1 MNNYLRKYRERKYFM
16 RIILSIN
23 LLIISVMLASLLSA
37 FLYSKKISL
46 DSQQEANEKVLSQ
59 LNYNITY
66 MNDTVKNFA
75 ISMFYDTDMAHLLF
89 SGEQDTFEDTDRIN
103 KLSKTIAYNSF
114 IHSIVFYNSKRD
126 MFFTSGD
133 DAITSSTS
141 NLMNRIGEFLS
152 GGKPIFKMQMMP
164 LRYVPDLKHPER
176 TQQVFSLFMYDS
188 LDAFTKKESAL
199 IINVKPEWLFEKLEL
214 TNRQSSKRSNRIFV
228 LDQNKEMYSPD
239 IQDNQDLGDLKEEV
253 YRQIASSQRQVS
265 QFTYMAQGEKQI
277 VNYIVNSSVN
287 WVIIDVEP
295 YVGVLAAV
303 DQLKIVFITV
313 AAICLV
319 LAVFA
324 SLVISNRLYSP
335 INGLLKQTKRLP
347 GGEPDRTNEG
357 DEISYISHIYN
368 HLIEKLMTEQT
379 KHDSNE
385 AIVRSYYLR
394 KLVTDSR
401 AFTSE
406 EWAECVRG
414 GYMNVNLEKAC
425 IVGVLKLDR
434 YEELK
439 EKMLGVDVNLLNFA
453 VSNIIREFVTEELRG
468 EVVDIRGEHLVLVF
482 EAGARQE
489 ESYTAITK
497 LLQQAQRIIGDY
509 YHITFTAALGD
520 VASHYHELTARY
532 EKALDYHLYKMN
544 FGHGSV
550 ITPKM
555 VQGNL
560 ANLEAHIP
568 LELERKFAEAIKAS
582 HPESVFQELEHLRQL
597 IAGMSSDA
605 VVQSVIQLGILIKQ
619 TVREINQNKLSPL
632 LIDLRSIDR
641 LVFEKETLDEIFAEF
656 GAILS
661 AIFEDQKR
669 GTESKDHFIIDTI
682 KDVIQ
687 ANYANPNLS
696 LQEIADMLRMS
707 SAYVG
712 RIFKKQETISV
723 ADYINEIRLLKSVM
737 LLENNNLPVNEISE
751 KVGFSSPSYF
761 FKLFKKRFGTTPKD
775 YRIKKSLSL

>member
-59 LNYNITY
+59 INYNISY

-89 SGEQDTFEDTDRIN
+89 SGEQDTFEDTNRIN
-103 KLSKTIAYNSF
+103 KLTKTIAYNSF
-114 IHSIVFYNSKRD
+114 IHSIVIYNSKRN

-141 NLMNRIGEFLS
+141 NLMNGIGEFLS

-176 TQQVFSLFMYDS
+176 SQQVFSLFIFDS
-188 LDAFTKKESAL
+188 LDAYTKKESAL

-214 TNRQSSKRSNRIFV
+214 MNRQSTNRANRIFV

-239 IQDNQDLGDLKEEV
+239 VQADQDLGDLKNEV
-253 YRQIASSQRQVS
+253 YRQIDASKRQVS
-265 QFTYMAQGEKQI
+265 QFTYTANDKKQI
-277 VNYIVNSSVN
+277 VNYIVNRSVN
-287 WVIIDVEP
+287 WVILDVEP

-303 DQLKIVFITV
+303 DQLKVVFITV

-319 LAVFA
+319 LAVVA
-324 SLVISNRLYSP
+324 SWVISNRLYSP

-347 GGEPDRTNEG
+347 GGEPDRTNEQ

-368 HLIEKLMTEQT
+368 QLIEKLMTEQT

-385 AIVRSYYLR
+385 AIMRSYYLR
-394 KLVTDSR
+394 KLVTDSG
-401 AFTSE
+401 AFSSE

-414 GYMNVNLEKAC
+414 GYVNVDLEKAC

-434 YEELK
+434 YEDLK
-439 EKMLGVDVNLLNFA
+439 EKMLGVDVDLLNFA
-453 VSNIIREFVTEELRG
+453 LSNIIREVIPEEMSG
-468 EVVDIRGEHLVLVF
+468 DIVDIRGEHLVLVF
-482 EAGARQE
+482 EAGARPE
-489 ESYTAITK
+489 ESYIAITK
-497 LLQQAQRIIGDY
+497 LLQQAQQIIGDY
-509 YHITFTAALGD
+509 YHVTFTTALGD
-520 VASHYHELTARY
+520 VASHYRELTSRY

-550 ITPKM
+550 ITPEM
-555 VQGNL
+555 VKSNL
-560 ANLEAHIP
+560 ANVEAHIP

-582 HPESVFQELEHLRQL
+582 HPDSVVQELEHLRKL

-605 VVQSVIQLGILIKQ
+605 VVQSVIQIGILIKQ

>member
-59 LNYNITY
+59 INYNITY

-114 IHSIVFYNSKRD
+114 IHSIVFYNSKRN

-141 NLMNRIGEFLS
+141 NLMNQIGEFLS
-152 GGKPIFKMQMMP
+152 GGKPIYKMQMMP

-176 TQQVFSLFMYDS
+176 SQQVFSLFLYDS
-188 LDAFTKKESAL
+188 LDAYTKKESAL

-214 TNRQSSKRSNRIFV
+214 MNRQSSNRSNRIFV

-239 IQDNQDLGDLKEEV
+239 VQDSQDLGDLKDQV
-253 YRQIASSQRQVS
+253 YQQIASSGRQVS
-265 QFTYMAQGEKQI
+265 QFTYIANGEKQI
-277 VNYIVNSSVN
+277 VNYIVNRSVN
-287 WVIIDVEP
+287 WVIVDVEP

-303 DQLKIVFITV
+303 DKLKVVFITV

-319 LAVFA
+319 LAVVA

-335 INGLLKQTKRLP
+335 INVLLKQTKRLS
-347 GGEPDRTNEG
+347 GGEPDRVNEG

-368 HLIEKLMTEQT
+368 HLIEKLMSEQT

-401 AFTSE
+401 SFTAE
-406 EWAECVRG
+406 ELAECVRD
-414 GYMNVNLEKAC
+414 GYMNVDLEKES
-425 IVGVLKLDR
+425 ILGVLKFDR
-434 YEELK
+434 YQDLK
-439 EKMLGVDVNLLNFA
+439 ERKLGVDMNLLTFA
-453 VSNIIREFVTEELRG
+453 VSNIIREFVSEELRG
-468 EVVDIRGEHLVLVF
+468 DVVDIRGEHLVLIF
-482 EAGARQE
+482 EAGTRPKENYA
-489 ESYTAITK
+489 AITK
-497 LLQQAQRIIGDY
+497 LLQQAQRVIGDY
-509 YHITFTAALGD
+509 YHITFTVALGD

-532 EKALDYHLYKMN
+532 EKALDYHVYKMN
-544 FGHGSV
+544 FGHSSI
-550 ITPKM
+550 ITPEM
-555 VQGNL
+555 VQSNL

-582 HPESVFQELEHLRQL
+582 HPDSVFQELEHLHRL
-597 IAGMSSDA
+597 IVGMSSDA
-605 VVQSVIQLGILIKQ
+605 VVQSVIQLSILIKQ

-641 LVFEKETLDEIFAEF
+641 LIFEKETLDEIFAEF

-669 GTESKDHFIIDTI
+669 GTETKDHFIIDTI

-687 ANYANPNLS
+687 VNFSDPNLS

>member
-59 LNYNITY
+59 INYNITY

-75 ISMFYDTDMAHLLF
+75 ISMFYDIDMAHLLF

-103 KLSKTIAYNSF
+103 KLNKTIAYNSF
-114 IHSIVFYNSKRD
+114 IHSIVFYNSKRN

-141 NLMNRIGEFLS
+141 NLMNQIGEFLS
-152 GGKPIFKMQMMP
+152 GGKPIYKMQLMP

-176 TQQVFSLFMYDS
+176 SQQVFSLFMYDS
-188 LDAFTKKESAL
+188 MDAFTKKESAL

-214 TNRQSSKRSNRIFV
+214 MNRQSSNRSNRIFV

-239 IQDNQDLGDLKEEV
+239 IQDDHDLGDLKGEV
-253 YRQIASSQRQVS
+253 YRQIASSRRQVS
-265 QFTYMAQGEKQI
+265 QFTYIANGEKQI

-303 DQLKIVFITV
+303 DRLKAVFITV

-319 LAVFA
+319 IAVFA
-324 SLVISNRLYSP
+324 SWVISNRLYSP
-335 INGLLKQTKRLP
+335 INVLLKQTKLLP
-347 GGEPDRTNEG
+347 GGDQDRTNEQ
-357 DEISYISHIYN
+357 DEIGYISHIYN

-414 GYMNVNLEKAC
+414 GYVKVDLEKES
-425 IVGVLKLDR
+425 IVGVLKFDR
-434 YEELK
+434 YEDLK
-439 EKMLGVDVNLLNFA
+439 EKVRGLDVNLLNFA
-453 VSNIIREFVTEELRG
+453 VSNIIREFVSEDLRG
-468 EVVDIRGEHLVLVF
+468 DVVDIRGEHLVLVF
-482 EAGARQE
+482 EAGARPK

-497 LLQQAQRIIGDY
+497 LLKQAQRVIGDY
-509 YHITFTAALGD
+509 YHVTFTVALGD
-520 VASHYHELTARY
+520 VAFHYHELTDRY

-550 ITPKM
+550 ITPEM
-555 VQGNL
+555 VQSNL
-560 ANLEAHIP
+560 ANQEAQIP

-582 HPESVFQELEHLRQL
+582 RPDSVLQELENLRSL

-641 LVFEKETLDEIFAEF
+641 LVFEKETLEEIFTEF

-669 GTESKDHFIIDTI
+669 GTETKDHFIIDTI

-687 ANYANPNLS
+687 ANYSNPNLS

-775 YRIKKSLSL
+775 YRIKKSLS

>member
-1 MNNYLRKYRERKYFM
+1 MNNYLRKYRERKYLI

-59 LNYNITY
+59 INYNITY

-89 SGEQDTFEDTDRIN
+89 SGERDTFEDTDRVN

-114 IHSIVFYNSKRD
+114 IHSIVFYNSKRN

-141 NLMNRIGEFLS
+141 NLMNLIGEYLS
-152 GGKPIFKMQMMP
+152 GGKPISKMQMMP
-164 LRYVPDLKHPER
+164 LRYIPDLKHPER
-176 TQQVFSLFMYDS
+176 PQQVFSLFMYDS
-188 LDAFTKKESAL
+188 LDAYTKKDSAL

-214 TNRQSSKRSNRIFV
+214 MNRQSTNRANRIFV
-228 LDQNKEMYSPD
+228 LDQHQEMYSPD
-239 IQDNQDLGDLKEEV
+239 FQNDQDLGDLKGEV
-253 YRQIASSQRQVS
+253 YRQIASSHRQVS
-265 QFTYMAQGEKQI
+265 QFTYMAHGEKQI
-277 VNYIVNSSVN
+277 VNYLVNNSVN
-287 WVIIDVEP
+287 WVIVDVEP
-295 YVGVLAAV
+295 YEGVIAAV
-303 DQLKIVFITV
+303 DRLKIVFLTV

-319 LAVFA
+319 LAIAA
-324 SLVISNRLYSP
+324 SFIVSNRLYSP
-335 INGLLKQTKRLP
+335 INGLLNQTKRLP
-347 GGEPDRTNEG
+347 GGEPDRSNEQ

-379 KHDSNE
+379 RHDSNE
-385 AIVRSYYLR
+385 AIIRSYYLR
-394 KLVTDSR
+394 KLFTDSR

-406 EWAECVRG
+406 EWSECIRG
-414 GYMNVNLEKAC
+414 GYVNVDLEKKS
-425 IVGVLKLDR
+425 IVGVVKLDR
-434 YEELK
+434 YGELK
-439 EKMLGVDVNLLNFA
+439 DKMLGVDVNLLNFA
-453 VSNIIREFVTEELRG
+453 VSNIIREVVLEELRG
-468 EVVDIRGEHLVLVF
+468 DVVDIRGDHLVLVF
-482 EAGARQE
+482 EAGARPE
-489 ESYTAITK
+489 ESYAAITK
-497 LLQQAQRIIGDY
+497 LLQEAQRIFREY
-509 YHITFTAALGD
+509 YHVTFTAALGD
-520 VASHYHELTARY
+520 VTSHYHELTTCY

-544 FGHGSV
+544 FGHGSI
-550 ITPKM
+550 ITPEM
-555 VQGNL
+555 VQSNL
-560 ANLEAHIP
+560 ANVEAHIP
-568 LELERKFAEAIKAS
+568 LELERKFAESIKAGR
-582 HPESVFQELEHLRQL
+582 PDSVFQELEHLRRL

-641 LVFEKETLDEIFAEF
+641 LVFEKETLDDIFAEF

-669 GTESKDHFIIDTI
+669 GTETKDHFIIDTI

-687 ANYANPNLS
+687 ANYSDPNLS

-723 ADYINEIRLLKSVM
+723 ADYLNEIRLLKSVM

>member
-59 LNYNITY
+59 INYNITY
-66 MNDTVKNFA
+66 MNETVKNFA

-89 SGEQDTFEDTDRIN
+89 SGEEDAFEDTDRIN
-103 KLSKTIAYNSF
+103 KLTKTIAYNSF
-114 IHSIVFYNSKRD
+114 IHSIVFYNSKRNQ
-126 MFFTSGD
+126 FFSSGD

-141 NLMNRIGEFLS
+141 NLMNRIDEFLS
-152 GGKPIFKMQMMP
+152 GGSRIFKMQLMP

-176 TQQVFSLFMYDS
+176 TQQVFSLYMYDS
-188 LDAFTKKESAL
+188 LDAFSKKESAL

-214 TNRQSSKRSNRIFV
+214 MNRQSSNRSNRIFV
-228 LDQNKEMYSPD
+228 LDQNKEAYSPD
-239 IQDNQDLGDLKEEV
+239 IQDDQDLGGLKDEV
-253 YRQIASSQRQVS
+253 YRQIAASHRQVS
-265 QFTYMAQGEKQI
+265 QFTYMAGGEKQI

-287 WVIIDVEP
+287 WVVVDVEP
-295 YVGVLAAV
+295 YVGVLSAV
-303 DQLKIVFITV
+303 DQLKVIFATV

-319 LAVFA
+319 LAVVA
-324 SLVISNRLYSP
+324 SLVVSNRLYSP

-347 GGEPDRTNEG
+347 GGEPDRTNEQ

-368 HLIEKLMTEQT
+368 HLIEKLMTERT
-379 KHDSNE
+379 KHESNE

-394 KLVTDSR
+394 KLVTDSG

-414 GYMNVNLEKAC
+414 GYVNADLEKAS
-425 IVGVLKLDR
+425 IVGVLKFDR

-439 EKMLGVDVNLLNFA
+439 EKRHGVDVNLLNFA
-453 VSNIIREFVTEELRG
+453 ASNILREYISEELRG
-468 EVVDIRGEHLVLVF
+468 DVVDIRGEHLVLFF
-482 EAGARQE
+482 EAGAGPE
-489 ESYTAITK
+489 ESYAAITR
-497 LLQQAQRIIGDY
+497 LLRQAQQVIGDY
-509 YHITFTAALGD
+509 YHVTFTVALSD
-520 VASHYHELTARY
+520 IAPHYRKLTASY
-532 EKALDYHLYKMN
+532 EKALDYYLYKMN
-544 FGHGSV
+544 FGLGSV
-550 ITPKM
+550 ITPEM

-560 ANLEAHIP
+560 VNAESHIP
-568 LELERKFAEAIKAS
+568 LELERRFAEAIKAS
-582 HPESVFQELEHLRQL
+582 HPESVIQELEQLRRL

-656 GAILS
+656 GTILG

-669 GTESKDHFIIDTI
+669 GTETKDHFIIDTI

-707 SAYVG
+707 AAYVG

-723 ADYINEIRLLKSVM
+723 SDYINEIRLLKSVM
-737 LLENNNLPVNEISE
+737 LLENNNQPVNEISE

>member
-59 LNYNITY
+59 INYNITY

-114 IHSIVFYNSKRD
+114 IHSIVFYNSKRN
-126 MFFTSGD
+126 MFFMSGD

-141 NLMNRIGEFLS
+141 NLMNHIGEFLN
-152 GGKPIFKMQMMP
+152 GGKAIFKMQMMP

-176 TQQVFSLFMYDS
+176 SQQVFSLFMYDS
-188 LDAFTKKESAL
+188 LDAYTKKESAL

-214 TNRQSSKRSNRIFV
+214 MNRQSSNRSNRIFV

-239 IQDNQDLGDLKEEV
+239 IQFDQDLGNLKDEV
-253 YRQIASSQRQVS
+253 YRQIDTSHRQVS
-265 QFTYMAQGEKQI
+265 QFTYTANGEKQI
-277 VNYIVNSSVN
+277 VNYIVNRSVN
-287 WVIIDVEP
+287 WVIVDVEP
-295 YVGVLAAV
+295 YVGVIAAV
-303 DQLKIVFITV
+303 DRLKIVFITV

-319 LAVFA
+319 IAVVA
-324 SLVISNRLYSP
+324 SLVVSNRLYSP

-347 GGEPDRTNEG
+347 GGETDRTNEQ

-385 AIVRSYYLR
+385 AIMRSYYLR
-394 KLVTDSR
+394 KLVTDSG
-401 AFTSE
+401 AFSSE
-406 EWAECVRG
+406 EWDECVRG
-414 GYMNVNLEKAC
+414 GYVTVDLEKES
-425 IVGVLKLDR
+425 IIGVLKLDR

-439 EKMLGVDVNLLNFA
+439 DNVLGVNVNLLNFA
-453 VSNIIREFVTEELRG
+453 VSNIIREIVPEGLRG
-468 EVVDIRGEHLVLVF
+468 DVVDIRGEYLVLVF
-482 EAGARQE
+482 EAGARPE
-489 ESYTAITK
+489 ASYTAITK
-497 LLQQAQRIIGDY
+497 LLLQAQQIIGDY
-509 YHITFTAALGD
+509 YHVTFTVALGD

-532 EKALDYHLYKMN
+532 EKALDYYLYKMN

-550 ITPKM
+550 ITPEM
-555 VQGNL
+555 VQSNL

-582 HPESVFQELEHLRQL
+582 RPDNVIQELEHLRRL

-669 GTESKDHFIIDTI
+669 GTETKDHFIIDTI
-682 KDVIQ
+682 KDMIQ
-687 ANYANPNLS
+687 ANYSNPNLS

>member
-1 MNNYLRKYRERKYFM
+1 M

-59 LNYNITY
+59 INYNISY

-75 ISMFYDTDMAHLLF
+75 ISMFYDTDLAHLLF
-89 SGEQDTFEDTDRIN
+89 SGESDTFEDTNRVN
-103 KLSKTIAYNSF
+103 KLAKTIAYNSF
-114 IHSIVFYNSKRD
+114 IHSIVIYNSKRN

-141 NLMNRIGEFLS
+141 NLMNQMGEFLS
-152 GGKPIFKMQMMP
+152 GAKPIFKMQMMP

-176 TQQVFSLFMYDS
+176 SQQVISLFMFDS
-188 LDAFTKKESAL
+188 LEAYTKKESAL

-214 TNRQSSKRSNRIFV
+214 MNRQSSNRSNRIFV

-239 IQDNQDLGDLKEEV
+239 IQNDQDLGNLKDVV
-253 YRQIASSQRQVS
+253 YRQIDTTHRQVS
-265 QFTYMAQGEKQI
+265 QFTYMDTGEKQI
-277 VNYIVNSSVN
+277 VNYIVNRSVN
-287 WVIIDVEP
+287 WVIVAVEP

-303 DQLKIVFITV
+303 DRLKAVFITV

-319 LAVFA
+319 IAVFA
-324 SLVISNRLYSP
+324 SWVISNRLYSP
-335 INGLLKQTKRLP
+335 INVLLKQTKRMP
-347 GGEPDRTNEG
+347 GGEPDRTNEQ

-401 AFTSE
+401 AFTPE
-406 EWAECVRG
+406 DWTECVQG
-414 GYMNVNLEKAC
+414 GYLNVNLEKEC

-434 YEELK
+434 YEKLK
-439 EKMLGVDVNLLNFA
+439 DKMLGVDVNLLNFA
-453 VSNIIREFVTEELRG
+453 VSNILREFVSEELRG

-482 EAGARQE
+482 EAGTRPE
-489 ESYTAITK
+489 ESYKAITN
-497 LLQQAQRIIGDY
+497 LLQQAQRTISDY
-509 YHITFTAALGD
+509 YHVTFTAALGD
-520 VASHYHELTARY
+520 VASHYHELTSRY

-544 FGHGSV
+544 FGHGSI
-550 ITPKM
+550 ITPEM
-555 VQGNL
+555 VQSNL

-582 HPESVFQELEHLRQL
+582 HPDSVFQELEHLRRL

-641 LVFEKETLDEIFAEF
+641 LIFEKETLDEIFAEF

-669 GTESKDHFIIDTI
+669 GTESKDNFIIDTI

-687 ANYANPNLS
+687 GNYSNPNLS

>member
-37 FLYSKKISL
+37 FFYSKKISL
-46 DSQQEANEKVLSQ
+46 DSQQEANEKVLAQ
-59 LNYNITY
+59 INYNISY

-103 KLSKTIAYNSF
+103 KLTKTIAYNSF
-114 IHSIVFYNSKRD
+114 IHSIVFYNSKRNQ
-126 MFFTSGD
+126 FFSSGD
-133 DAITSSTS
+133 DAITSSSS
-141 NLMNRIGEFLS
+141 NLMNQIDEFLS
-152 GGKPIFKMQMMP
+152 GGKQIFKMQMMP

-176 TQQVFSLFMYDS
+176 SQQVFTLIMYDS
-188 LDAFTKKESAL
+188 LDAYTKKESAL

-214 TNRQSSKRSNRIFV
+214 MNRQSSNQSNRIFV
-228 LDQNKEMYSPD
+228 LDQNKETYSPD
-239 IQDNQDLGDLKEEV
+239 IQNDQGLGGLKDEV
-253 YRQIASSQRQVS
+253 YRQIASSHRQVS
-265 QFTYMAQGEKQI
+265 QFTYMASGEKQI
-277 VNYIVNSSVN
+277 VNYIVNSSVH
-287 WVIIDVEP
+287 WVIVDVEP
-295 YVGVLAAV
+295 YVGVISAV
-303 DQLKIVFITV
+303 NQLKIIFATV

-319 LAVFA
+319 LAIAA
-324 SLVISNRLYSP
+324 SWIVANRLYSP

-347 GGEPDRTNEG
+347 GGEPDRTNEQ

-368 HLIEKLMTEQT
+368 HLVEKLMTEQT
-379 KHDSNE
+379 KQESNE

-394 KLVTDSR
+394 KLVTDSGS
-401 AFTSE
+401 FSSE

-414 GYMNVNLEKAC
+414 GYVNADLEQAS
-425 IVGVLKLDR
+425 IVGVLKFDR

-439 EKMLGVDVNLLNFA
+439 AKKRGVDVNLLNFA
-453 VSNIIREFVTEELRG
+453 ASNILREYISEELRG
-468 EVVDIRGEHLVLVF
+468 DVVDIRGEHLVLFF
-482 EAGARQE
+482 EAGANPE
-489 ESYTAITK
+489 ESYAAIAK
-497 LLQQAQRIIGDY
+497 LLKQAQHVIGHY
-509 YHITFTAALGD
+509 YHVSFTVALSD
-520 VASHYHELTARY
+520 VALHYRELTASY
-532 EKALDYHLYKMN
+532 EQALDYYLYKMN
-544 FGHGSV
+544 FGLGSV
-550 ITPKM
+550 IAPEM

-560 ANLEAHIP
+560 ANMESQIP

-582 HPESVFQELEHLRQL
+582 HPENVFQELEQLRRL

-656 GAILS
+656 GAILV

-669 GTESKDHFIIDTI
+669 GTETKDHFIIDTI

-687 ANYANPNLS
+687 ANYADPNLS

-712 RIFKKQETISV
+712 RIFKRQETISV

-737 LLENNNLPVNEISE
+737 LLENNNQPVNEISE

-775 YRIKKSLSL
+775 YRIKRSLSL

>member
-59 LNYNITY
+59 INYNISY

-114 IHSIVFYNSKRD
+114 IHSIVFYNSKRN

-141 NLMNRIGEFLS
+141 NLMNQIGEFLS
-152 GGKPIFKMQMMP
+152 GGKPIYKMQMMP

-176 TQQVFSLFMYDS
+176 SQQVFSLFLYDS
-188 LDAFTKKESAL
+188 LDAYTKKESAL

-214 TNRQSSKRSNRIFV
+214 MNRQSSNRSNRIFV

-239 IQDNQDLGDLKEEV
+239 VQNSQDLGDLKEQV
-253 YRQIASSQRQVS
+253 YQQIASSGRQVS
-265 QFTYMAQGEKQI
+265 QFTYIANGEKQI
-277 VNYIVNSSVN
+277 VNYIVNRSVN
-287 WVIIDVEP
+287 WVIVDVEP

-303 DQLKIVFITV
+303 DKLKVVFVTV

-319 LAVFA
+319 LAVVA
-324 SLVISNRLYSP
+324 SLIISNRLYSP
-335 INGLLKQTKRLP
+335 INVLLKQTKRLP
-347 GGEPDRTNEG
+347 GGEQDRMNEG
-357 DEISYISHIYN
+357 DEISYISHSYN
-368 HLIEKLMTEQT
+368 HLIEKLMSEQT

-401 AFTSE
+401 SFTSE
-406 EWAECVRG
+406 ELAECVQG
-414 GYMNVNLEKAC
+414 GYMNINLEKES
-425 IVGVLKLDR
+425 ILGILKFDR
-434 YEELK
+434 YQDLK
-439 EKMLGVDVNLLNFA
+439 EGRFGVDMNLLTFA
-453 VSNIIREFVTEELRG
+453 VSNIIREFVTDELRG
-468 EVVDIRGEHLVLVF
+468 DVVDIRGEHLVLIF
-482 EAGARQE
+482 EAGTRPK
-489 ESYTAITK
+489 ESYSAIMK
-497 LLQQAQRIIGDY
+497 LLQQAQQVIGDY
-509 YHITFTAALGD
+509 YHITFTVALGE
-520 VASHYHELTARY
+520 VASHYHELTDRY

-544 FGHGSV
+544 FGHNSV
-550 ITPKM
+550 ITPEM
-555 VQGNL
+555 VRSNL
-560 ANLEAHIP
+560 ANPKAHIP

-582 HPESVFQELEHLRQL
+582 HPDSVFQELEHLHRL

-641 LVFEKETLDEIFAEF
+641 LIFEKETLDEIFAEF

-669 GTESKDHFIIDTI
+669 GTETKDHFIIDTI

-687 ANYANPNLS
+687 ANYSDPNLS

-712 RIFKKQETISV
+712 RIFKKQETVSV

-761 FKLFKKRFGTTPKD
+761 FKLFKKRFGTTPKE

>member
-59 LNYNITY
+59 INYNITY

-89 SGEQDTFEDTDRIN
+89 SGEQDTFEDTNRIN
-103 KLSKTIAYNSF
+103 KLTKTIAYNSF
-114 IHSIVFYNSKRD
+114 IHSIVFYNSKRN
-126 MFFTSGD
+126 MYFTSGD

-141 NLMNRIGEFLS
+141 NLMNGIGEYMS
-152 GGKPIFKMQMMP
+152 GGKPIYKMQMMP

-176 TQQVFSLFMYDS
+176 SQQVFSLFIYDS
-188 LDAFTKKESAL
+188 LEAYTKKESTL

-214 TNRQSSKRSNRIFV
+214 MNRQSSNRANRIFV
-228 LDQNKEMYSPD
+228 LDQNKEMYSPN
-239 IQDNQDLGDLKEEV
+239 IQDDKDLGNLKEEV
-253 YRQIASSQRQVS
+253 YRQIASSGRQVS
-265 QFTYMAQGEKQI
+265 QFTYMANGEKQI
-277 VNYIVNSSVN
+277 VNYIVNRSVN
-287 WVIIDVEP
+287 WVIVDVEP

-303 DQLKIVFITV
+303 DKLKIVFITV

-319 LAVFA
+319 LAVVA
-324 SLVISNRLYSP
+324 SLIISNRLYSP
-335 INGLLKQTKRLP
+335 INVLLKQTKRLP
-347 GGEPDRTNEG
+347 GGEPERTNGG
-357 DEISYISHIYN
+357 DEISYISHSYN
-368 HLIEKLMTEQT
+368 HLIEKLMSEQT

-385 AIVRSYYLR
+385 AIVNSYYLR

-401 AFTSE
+401 SFTSE
-406 EWAECVRG
+406 ELAECVRG
-414 GYMNVNLEKAC
+414 GYMNVDLEKES
-425 IVGVLKLDR
+425 ILGVLKFDH
-434 YEELK
+434 YQDLK
-439 EKMLGVDVNLLNFA
+439 ERKLGVDMNLLTFA
-453 VSNIIREFVTEELRG
+453 VSNIIREFVSEELRG
-468 EVVDIRGEHLVLVF
+468 DVVDIRGEHLVLIF
-482 EAGARQE
+482 EAGTRPK

-497 LLQQAQRIIGDY
+497 LLQQAQQVIGDY
-509 YHITFTAALGD
+509 YHVTFTVALGD
-520 VASHYHELTARY
+520 VAAHYHELTARY

-550 ITPKM
+550 ITPEM
-555 VQGNL
+555 VQSNL

-582 HPESVFQELEHLRQL
+582 HPDSVFQELEHLRQL
-597 IAGMSSDA
+597 ISGMSSDA

-641 LVFEKETLDEIFAEF
+641 LVFEKETLDEIFSEF

-669 GTESKDHFIIDTI
+669 GTETKDHFIIDTI
-682 KDVIQ
+682 KDMIQ
-687 ANYANPNLS
+687 ANYSDPNLS